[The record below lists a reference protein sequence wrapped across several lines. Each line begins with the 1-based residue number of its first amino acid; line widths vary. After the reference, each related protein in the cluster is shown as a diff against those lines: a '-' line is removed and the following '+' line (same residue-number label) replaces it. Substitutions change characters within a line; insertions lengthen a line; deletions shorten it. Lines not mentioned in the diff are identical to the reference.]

1 MTKEEFLH
9 STMKDVEL
17 RIELYKEQ
25 NEYKLDT
32 IHHLAWLIGNYD
44 MHAINASFSKRGK
57 YPKSP
62 LEKKEVVVED
72 MVLTEEEKEFYTKRF
87 MAKLKFMANK
97 NKNCLGG

>member
-1 MTKEEFLH
+1 MR
-9 STMKDVEL
+9 DIEL
-17 RIELYKEQ
+17 RIESYKERM
-25 NEYKLDT
+25 EYNADT
-32 IHHLAWLIGNYD
+32 INYLAWLIGNYD
-44 MHAINASFSKRGK
+44 MQAINASFSKRGK

-62 LEKKEVVVED
+62 LEKNEVVVED